1 MLTTFHTVGPR
12 AVCVVSGKWS
22 WFISRQISPKGVSLG
37 FRIFWQGSHL
47 FASTKVFVS
56 FRFRGPEEVFVSFGP
71 KGFRIFEV
79 RITKKSR
86 PKARTMNDVHD
97 VCVVEISIGRHPY
110 ALRLILD
117 MDGKY
122 YHFIRSNE
130 IHVLHCLRRRG
141 DEFDL
146 YLGACKQQNW
156 NDL

>member
-1 MLTTFHTVGPR
+1 
-12 AVCVVSGKWS
+12 
-22 WFISRQISPKGVSLG
+22 
-37 FRIFWQGSHL
+37 
-47 FASTKVFVS
+47 
-56 FRFRGPEEVFVSFGP
+56 
-71 KGFRIFEV
+71 
-79 RITKKSR
+79 
-86 PKARTMNDVHD
+86 MNDVHD